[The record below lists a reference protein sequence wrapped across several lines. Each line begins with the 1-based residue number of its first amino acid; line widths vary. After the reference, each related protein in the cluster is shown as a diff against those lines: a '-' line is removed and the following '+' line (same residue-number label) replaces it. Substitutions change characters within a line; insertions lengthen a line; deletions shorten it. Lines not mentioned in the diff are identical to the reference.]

1 MAQAACQGCYS
12 QHRMAARV
20 ALVADYTH
28 EVVSAHL
35 LAVTLK
41 ACMVAVL
48 DLKGKQV
55 RLRVGF
61 FFG

>member
-1 MAQAACQGCYS
+1 MAHAACQGCYA

-20 ALVADYTH
+20 ALDADNTH
-28 EVVSAHL
+28 KVVCAHL

-48 DLKGKQV
+48 DLKV